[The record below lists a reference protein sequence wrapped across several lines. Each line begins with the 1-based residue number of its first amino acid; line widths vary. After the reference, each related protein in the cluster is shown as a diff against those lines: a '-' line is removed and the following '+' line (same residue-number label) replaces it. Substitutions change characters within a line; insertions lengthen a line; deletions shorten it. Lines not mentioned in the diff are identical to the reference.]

1 MFRLKDPMATEY
13 RQRRFGLLTSHYTA
27 ALLIAL
33 SILQSSVAQ
42 DTNNWTEFRG
52 SMGNGHASVNFAPSD
67 LSNIQ
72 WKVPIKGKGWSSPVV
87 WQDQVW
93 LTTATEDGKEMSAIC
108 VDINSGDTIYDLLIH
123 ENETPSFSHP
133 TNSYASPTPVI
144 EEGRV
149 YLHFGSYGTTCID
162 TSNGKQLWQRTD
174 FECNHH
180 RGPASSPILYKGKL
194 IIAFDGFDQQYVVAL
209 DSKTGETIWKR
220 DRDIKYDNDDGDW
233 KKAYCTGSVF
243 EIDGN
248 PVLVYPSA
256 KATIAYDPNNGKP
269 LWSVYHDGMNASARP
284 QMTKNGTIV
293 LTNGMG
299 RMDVINPRGSGD
311 ISESGIV
318 WTTKKGVAKRPSPLV
333 VDDRIYM
340 FNDKGVA
347 TCTNLANG
355 DLVWQERVGGS
366 FAASPIFDGKN
377 IFAFSE
383 QGQILVVKPS
393 DEYELVKE
401 VKLGDGFKA
410 SPAIVADKLVL
421 RSISELICVSAK
433 D

>member
-108 VDINSGDTIYDLLIH
+108 VDINSGETIYDLLIH

-194 IIAFDGFDQQYVVAL
+194 IIAFDGFDQTGCDFIQQVSCHVLCGRVVRHQI
-209 DSKTGETIWKR
+209 DSIGFDLPHGINR
-220 DRDIKYDNDDGDW
+220 IF
-233 KKAYCTGSVF
+233 VF
-243 EIDGN
+243 VPENEAVI
-248 PVLVYPSA
+248 PVL
-256 KATIAYDPNNGKP
+256 IDP
-269 LWSVYHDGMNASARP
+269 
-284 QMTKNGTIV
+284 
-293 LTNGMG
+293 
-299 RMDVINPRGSGD
+299 
-311 ISESGIV
+311 
-318 WTTKKGVAKRPSPLV
+318 
-333 VDDRIYM
+333 
-340 FNDKGVA
+340 
-347 TCTNLANG
+347 
-355 DLVWQERVGGS
+355 
-366 FAASPIFDGKN
+366 
-377 IFAFSE
+377 AFE
-383 QGQILVVKPS
+383 
-393 DEYELVKE
+393 
-401 VKLGDGFKA
+401 
-410 SPAIVADKLVL
+410 
-421 RSISELICVSAK
+421 
-433 D
+433 